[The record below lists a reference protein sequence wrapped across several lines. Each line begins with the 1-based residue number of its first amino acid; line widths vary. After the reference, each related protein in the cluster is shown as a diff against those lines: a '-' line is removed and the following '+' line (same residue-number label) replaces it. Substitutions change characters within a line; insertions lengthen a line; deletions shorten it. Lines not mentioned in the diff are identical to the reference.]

1 MKEVKWQMQ
10 EHFSFPSHLGKVKEV
25 STFTVTP
32 QWDKE
37 ELIDSVRLTG
47 IYHITA
53 SVQFEQGE
61 CEQVGIFIEDV
72 DLDAQLAYFEYAL
85 PLEIDLPKAQY
96 KELTVNIVDTNAT
109 AHKTGGAEFVWDVQ
123 CNLLKTEPVVVA
135 VAVEPISEKVS
146 EPIAVAVAVEPVSVE
161 TAVAVVKD
169 ELDFFE
175 ELPDQFSSAI
185 LLSNKVRP

>member
-37 ELIDSVRLTG
+37 ELVDSVRLTG

-53 SVQFEQGE
+53 SVKFEQGE

-96 KELTVNIVDTNAT
+96 KELSVNIVDTNAA
-109 AHKTGGAEFVWDVQ
+109 AHHTGGAEFVWDVQ
-123 CNLLKTEPVVVA
+123 CHLLKIEPVVVA
-135 VAVEPISEKVS
+135 VEPTPEVPK
-146 EPIAVAVAVEPVSVE
+146 PV
-161 TAVAVVKD
+161 VAVVAEVVD
-169 ELDFFE
+169 DTEVEVVAEVPNELDFFE
-175 ELPDQFSSAI
+175 ELPDQFSAAI

>member
-10 EHFSFPSHLGKVKEV
+10 EHFSFPTHLGKVKEV

-37 ELIDSVRLTG
+37 ELVDSVRLTG

-61 CEQVGIFIEDV
+61 SEQVGIFIEDV
-72 DLDAQLAYFEYAL
+72 DLDAQVAYFEYAL

-96 KELTVNIVDTNAT
+96 KELAVNIVDTNAV
-109 AHKTGGAEFVWDVQ
+109 AHQKGGAEFVWDVQ
-123 CNLLKTEPVVVA
+123 CDLLKKEPVA
-135 VAVEPISEKVS
+135 VAVGVEPISEVVNTPV
-146 EPIAVAVAVEPVSVE
+146 EAV
-161 TAVAVVKD
+161 VAVVAEVAEVRD

-175 ELPDQFSSAI
+175 ELPDQFSAAI
-185 LLSNKVRP
+185 LLSNKIRP